1 MLKRLMTV
9 TALLAFFSALGLAAT
24 GLGSAASQTS
34 PAPNSEG
41 SKPSNGQD
49 VVTIENQSLRVSFDA
64 RSGALVGL
72 ESKLTGWRIQ
82 NRRELG
88 RSL

>member
-9 TALLAFFSALGLAAT
+9 TALLAFFSALGLAAA

-34 PAPNSEG
+34 PTPNSEG

-49 VVTIENQSLRVSFDA
+49 VVTIEN
-64 RSGALVGL
+64 
-72 ESKLTGWRIQ
+72 
-82 NRRELG
+82 
-88 RSL
+88 